1 MENDSTVPPHILMS
15 QWVVYAHPR
24 DYADKYVLRRWDLR
38 RISGEPPHGRGPV
51 RGDPDSEEPVMV
63 PTDEMA
69 LATTLEEIRKQVPP
83 GLFRLRRFAD
93 DDPCIVEVWV

>member
-38 RISGEPPHGRGPV
+38 RISGE
-51 RGDPDSEEPVMV
+51 EPVMV

-69 LATTLEEIRKQVPP
+69 LAATL
-83 GLFRLRRFAD
+83 
-93 DDPCIVEVWV
+93 